1 VALSPP
7 LYRDLGGGG
16 WAPTPM
22 SLLHVRRQQLG
33 QLNWTRRQI
42 NDRDLWSRSLD
53 WSTCPKPMP
62 LRLSHSLVAS
72 ITFNWHNALH
82 LTTPIRSICR
92 NVKNYTFQSHCIYGT
107 PEITSPCRSIGVHI
121 WSDFEIYEGHSPLI
135 QLSQLNIHILNYLLI
150 LTNGIQIAIKI
161 VGKCE
166 RSAPE
171 FQLTEKV
178 SKLIEWFARF
188 YYGLIKY
195 SEQYSY
201 RELYV

>member
-1 VALSPP
+1 MLSILPLQFDRSVAMSKIIHFKVTASVGPPRSPFRI
-7 LYRDLGGGG
+7 Y
-16 WAPTPM
+16 TP
-22 SLLHVRRQQLG
+22 SL
-33 QLNWTRRQI
+33 W
-42 NDRDLWSRSLD
+42 
-53 WSTCPKPMP
+53 
-62 LRLSHSLVAS
+62 
-72 ITFNWHNALH
+72 
-82 LTTPIRSICR
+82 
-92 NVKNYTFQSHCIYGT
+92 
-107 PEITSPCRSIGVHI
+107 RSIGVHN

-188 YYGLIKY
+188 LRQLDKVFGTKFLWRIICQIGDYNFILFWKY
-195 SEQYSY
+195 FIY
-201 RELYV
+201 